1 MELIDLKSADLKIYS
16 VHCTVCNVHC
26 PLYVLCTVS
35 IRELVLLVYGVFCSL
50 LLSLLHVSFM
60 KLFQTGLLIMSAR
73 VVYVGPAAGQ
83 PEHGREEWSRGDH
96 PGSALRQ
103 TAQSGIRVFRH
114 V

>member
-1 MELIDLKSADLKIYS
+1 
-16 VHCTVCNVHC
+16 
-26 PLYVLCTVS
+26 
-35 IRELVLLVYGVFCSL
+35 
-50 LLSLLHVSFM
+50 
-60 KLFQTGLLIMSAR
+60 MSAR

>member
-1 MELIDLKSADLKIYS
+1 
-16 VHCTVCNVHC
+16 
-26 PLYVLCTVS
+26 
-35 IRELVLLVYGVFCSL
+35 
-50 LLSLLHVSFM
+50 M

-103 TAQSGIRVFRH
+103 TAQSGTYTSISSRVILRAIRWQVQYQVRFQVMSQVIYLTRAVFRTGSMLDIRSGIRSGIR
-114 V
+114 